1 MEVRK
6 GLSVS
11 QKIVLDKFAKQFI
24 AQAKLDIRTKKI
36 SNYRKSPVNA
46 SGELDRSFEYR
57 ITDTG
62 LEILANEYVEKLLY
76 PLPPGQDVPTHEE
89 IVEWS
94 LDKGIVPFE
103 GNSSAARDS
112 MAWAIVKSIAKEGTS
127 LYKTFGTNNTGLL
140 DESFDPEAL
149 KQLEKELTE
158 ATLVR
163 FESEVFQEL
172 KEFA

>member
-24 AQAKLDIRTKKI
+24 AQAKLDIRTKKV

-57 ITDTG
+57 ITDNG
-62 LEILANEYVEKLLY
+62 MEILANDYVYYLLY
-76 PLPPGQDVPTHEE
+76 GRKPGRKPPFQAIRDW
-89 IVEWS
+89 I
-94 LDKGIVPFE
+94 DQKGIVPNE
-103 GNSSAARDS
+103 GNTSANRDS
-112 MAWAIVKSIAKEGTS
+112 LAWAIVKSIANKGTS
-127 LYKTFGTNNTGLL
+127 IYQTFAGSNSGLL

-163 FESEVFQEL
+163 FESEVFKEL

>member
-24 AQAKLDIRTKKI
+24 AQAKLDIRTKKV

-62 LEILANEYVEKLLY
+62 MEILANDYVYYLLY
-76 PLPPGQDVPTHEE
+76 GRKPGRKPPFQAIRDW
-89 IVEWS
+89 I
-94 LDKGIVPFE
+94 DQKGIVPNE
-103 GNSSAARDS
+103 GNTSANMDS
-112 MAWAIVKSIAKEGTS
+112 LAWAIVKSIANKGTS
-127 LYKTFGTNNTGLL
+127 IYQTFAGSNSGLL